1 MRWILIDRILK
12 IDKGRSLRALKNI
25 SLAEDYLQG
34 HFPGFPVMPNS
45 LIIEALAQSGGIL
58 VGHLRNFK
66 NKVILAKIEKA
77 EFPKMVRPGDQL
89 ILEVEIIEEREE
101 GCRVEGKAKVNEA
114 EVARVKFMFI
124 TLTEENGSWPKENFV
139 FNPKFLSLFELE
151 KV

>member
-12 IDKGRSLRALKNI
+12 IDKGRSLQALKNI
-25 SLAEDYLQG
+25 SLGEDYLQD
-34 HFPGFPVMPNS
+34 HFPGFPIMPNS

-58 VGHLRNFK
+58 VGHLHNFK
-66 NKVILAKIEKA
+66 DKVILAKIEKA

-89 ILEVEIIEEREE
+89 ILEAEIIEEREE
-101 GCRVEGKAKVNEA
+101 GCLVEGKGKVNEV

-124 TLTEENGSWPKENFV
+124 KLTNENGSWPKENFV

-151 KV
+151 S

>member
-12 IDKGRSLRALKNI
+12 IDKGRSLQALKNI
-25 SLAEDYLQG
+25 SLGEDYLQD
-34 HFPGFPVMPNS
+34 HFPGFPIMPNS

-58 VGHLRNFK
+58 VGHLHNFK
-66 NKVILAKIEKA
+66 DKVILAKIEKA

-89 ILEVEIIEEREE
+89 ILEAEIIEEREE
-101 GCRVEGKAKVNEA
+101 GCLVDGKGKVNEV

-124 TLTEENGSWPKENFV
+124 KLTNENGSWPKENFV

-151 KV
+151 S

>member
-25 SLAEDYLQG
+25 SLGEDYLQD
-34 HFPGFPVMPNS
+34 HFPGLPVMPNS

-77 EFPKMVRPGDQL
+77 EFSKMVRPGDQL
-89 ILEVEIIEEREE
+89 ILEVEIIDEREE
-101 GCRVEGKAKVNEA
+101 GCRVEGKGKVNEV

-124 TLTEENGSWPKENFV
+124 TLTSENGSWPKENFV

-151 KV
+151 KL

>member
-12 IDKGRSLRALKNI
+12 IDKGRSLQALKNI
-25 SLAEDYLQG
+25 SLGEDYLQD
-34 HFPGFPVMPNS
+34 HFPGFPIMPNS

-58 VGHLRNFK
+58 VGHLHNFK
-66 NKVILAKIEKA
+66 DKIILAKIEKA

-101 GCRVEGKAKVNEA
+101 GCRVEGKGKVNEV

-124 TLTEENGSWPKENFV
+124 TLTSENGSWPKENFV